1 MGGYAMMRKEQRME
15 VAARMSNQFSF
26 IFIKQFHKNNI
37 SFYVLYRIV
46 SMGGYAMM

>member
-1 MGGYAMMRKEQRME
+1 MK

-37 SFYVLYRIV
+37 SFYVLGRIV
-46 SMGGYAMM
+46 SMGGYAMMILMSNRMYKKS